1 MNSSNVD
8 MENKQSKVVKNSKK
22 TKKTPEK
29 KEKGAS
35 LLVNFGRVMK
45 LVWAYDNMTR
55 SFCHWN
61 FP

>member
-1 MNSSNVD
+1 